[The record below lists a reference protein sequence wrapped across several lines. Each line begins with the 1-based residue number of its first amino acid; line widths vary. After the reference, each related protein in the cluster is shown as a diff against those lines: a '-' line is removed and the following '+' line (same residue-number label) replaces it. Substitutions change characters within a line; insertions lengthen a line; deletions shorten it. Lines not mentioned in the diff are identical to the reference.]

1 MRRLACLFLASF
13 SLGWMTPTLRAKE
26 ARLLRFPAILGDQ
39 VVFGCAG
46 DLVTT
51 TNKTT
56 GTVTVDA
63 EATLTTEYGDVARYT
78 DEQGKDI
85 GGTYGAFLVAPIWA
99 ALAPYIQGRIDD
111 SPSKSKRVE
120 CFRLPEADNQS
131 KIRFRFGHPG
141 TDNLYFGFDYFG
153 LYAPSADAGRRT
165 PDAGRRTRPD
175 PHRRTRR
182 RGPLPLVAGERQG
195 RRAGDQAVVGRWDVA
210 GCARRDGKQP
220 QGFDPRRRR
229 VLSAHVMERTGR
241 SGSDRRP
248 PEDRLDTGRF
258 NYLRSQR
265 YGREQSLGESTRQC
279 QLVVGYKPRLRISHD
294 PGSELAGV
302 PWLLHHQLVRWD
314 RLSFTV
320 DNLHELPDRDP
331 RRIQ

>member
-1 MRRLACLFLASF
+1 
-13 SLGWMTPTLRAKE
+13 MTPTLRAKE

-165 PDAGRRTRPD
+165 PDAGRRTPDAGRRTPD
-175 PHRRTRR
+175 PPRPSPSHAAPGTSPSR
-182 RGPLPLVAGERQG
+182 G
-195 RRAGDQAVVGRWDVA
+195 RRAPRETCWRPSRCWTLGR
-210 GCARRDGKQP
+210 
-220 QGFDPRRRR
+220 
-229 VLSAHVMERTGR
+229 GR
-241 SGSDRRP
+241 LCP
-248 PEDRLDTGRF
+248 
-258 NYLRSQR
+258 
-265 YGREQSLGESTRQC
+265 
-279 QLVVGYKPRLRISHD
+279 
-294 PGSELAGV
+294 A
-302 PWLLHHQLVRWD
+302 
-314 RLSFTV
+314 
-320 DNLHELPDRDP
+320 
-331 RRIQ
+331 